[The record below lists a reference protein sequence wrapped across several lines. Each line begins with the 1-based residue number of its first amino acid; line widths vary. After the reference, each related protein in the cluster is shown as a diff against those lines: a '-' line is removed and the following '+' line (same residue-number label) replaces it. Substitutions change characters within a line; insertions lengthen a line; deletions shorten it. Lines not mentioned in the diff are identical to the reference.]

1 MIARSLPGHDRPLF
15 TTHDRAVFTT
25 PSPPGDYHRGI
36 ILPAKTWRGTI
47 MERIH
52 LNYYTDIIYRL
63 RSGESERQIAKDLGL
78 SRPTVHKYHL
88 KAQAEGLLDNPEKPG
103 SATLCASLGPAPC
116 PPKTPS
122 SVEPYRGIVQG
133 YVDQGLEMTAIFQR
147 LKEDHQYGGSYSS
160 VRRFVPQLK
169 PKEVEAFIRVHCE
182 PGEELQV
189 DFGHVGDLFDPQ
201 TGKVRPA
208 YAFVATLSHSRHQYA
223 ELVFDQRTAT
233 WIGLHQRAFAF
244 FGGVPKR
251 VVLDNLKAAVI
262 QALVIDPVL
271 GEAYRKLAQH
281 YGFLVSPNRPR
292 TPRHKGKVENG
303 VHYLQR
309 NFMAGQ
315 QFADLPSANRRLLT
329 WVMETAGVRQHGTTH
344 QAPLT
349 LFRQVEQ
356 AALQALPEEPFTL
369 CDIRTAKVHPDCHI
383 VVDKSYYSVSY
394 RLVGQT
400 VEVHLHE
407 KVVEIYA
414 GQSLVRTHIRAQ
426 TPGQWR
432 TQLADYPPYKAEYL
446 THTPAYCRQRAS
458 QIGPATYQVVD
469 ELLSDKVLERLRSVQ
484 AILRL
489 ESSVGAGRLEAACQ
503 RALYFGDGRYRRI
516 KDILNAALDQEP
528 LPEMV
533 PSGTSA
539 PTFTFARKAGEFFNH
554 SVEKSA

>member
-1 MIARSLPGHDRPLF
+1 
-15 TTHDRAVFTT
+15 
-25 PSPPGDYHRGI
+25 
-36 ILPAKTWRGTI
+36 

-52 LNYYTDIIYRL
+52 MNYYTDIIYRL
-63 RSGESERQIAKDLGL
+63 RAGESERQIAKDLGL
-78 SRPTVHKYHL
+78 SRPTIHKYHE
-88 KAQAEGLLDNPEKPG
+88 KAQSEGLLTSAQMPEG
-103 SATLCASLGPAPC
+103 ATLSASLGPAPH
-116 PPKTPS
+116 PPKAPS
-122 SVEPYRGIVQG
+122 SLEPYRAIVQG

-147 LKEDHQYGGSYSS
+147 LKEDHHYTGSYSS

-169 PKEVEAFIRVHCE
+169 PKEVEAFVRVHCE

-189 DFGHVGDLFDPQ
+189 DFGQVGDLFDPQ
-201 TGKVRPA
+201 SGKVRRA
-208 YAFVATLSHSRHQYA
+208 YAFVGTLSHSRHQYA
-223 ELVFDQRTAT
+223 ELVFDQKTAT

-309 NFMAGQ
+309 NFIAGQ

-329 WVMETAGVRQHGTTH
+329 WVLETAGVREHGTTH
-344 QAPLT
+344 QAPLA
-349 LFRQVEQ
+349 LFHQVEQ
-356 AALQALPEEPFTL
+356 AALQPLPAEPFTL
-369 CDIRTAKVHPDCHI
+369 CAICTAKVHPDCHI

-394 RLVGQT
+394 QLVGQW

-407 KVVEIYA
+407 RVVEIYA
-414 GQSLVRTHIRAQ
+414 GENLVRTHLRAK
-426 TPGQWR
+426 TVGQWR
-432 TQLADYPPYKAEYL
+432 TEMADYPPYKAEYL

-458 QIGPATYQVVD
+458 QIGPATAQVVED
-469 ELLSDKVLERLRSVQ
+469 LLADKVLERLRSVQ

-489 ESSVGAGRLEAACQ
+489 EQSVGATRLEAACR
-503 RALYFGDGRYRRI
+503 RALYYGDGHYRRI
-516 KDILNAALDQEP
+516 KDILNAALDQAP
-528 LPEMV
+528 LAESLPSQTSV
-533 PSGTSA
+533 PS
-539 PTFTFARKAGEFFNH
+539 FTFARKSDEFFV
-554 SVEKSA
+554 SVTEERA